1 MAEIKEKHAYYEYV
15 NHKPQAMQGRAM
27 KMKKIKKK
35 MTGHNFFVIK
45 NTKFDR
51 QLQKSIGAGQDETS
65 SINASYNKDIHTV
78 VIT

>member
-1 MAEIKEKHAYYEYV
+1 
-15 NHKPQAMQGRAM
+15 M

-45 NTKFDR
+45 NAKFDR
-51 QLQKSIGAGQDETS
+51 QLQKSIGAGQDKTS
-65 SINASYNKDIHTV
+65 SIKASYNKGIHTV